1 MALEM
6 SQYVHRTRT
15 REGSPRFSITLS
27 PAALS
32 LAALGMLLILG
43 WCFYMG
49 FMIGRGQ
56 NPEEH
61 LQRLAAV
68 LQSGDK
74 AEQPAAAQK
83 GAAVKAPATEGAA
96 APAAEQGAGQAPA
109 AQGQVPG
116 YPVFQT
122 QGAGKQAQP
131 QAQGQARSQQAQA
144 QPAAKQADK
153 AQAGQPTFTFVYR
166 MATVFSR
173 EDARR
178 EQERYE
184 TKGFSTSIR
193 QSGKS
198 WGLYHTFKGT
208 DRDCEIFLSDV
219 KRAGL
224 GQPSRVSRKKN

>member
-15 REGSPRFSITLS
+15 REGSSRFSITLS
-27 PAALS
+27 PVALS

-74 AEQPAAAQK
+74 AEQPAAAQE
-83 GAAVKAPATEGAA
+83 GAAVEAPATEGAA
-96 APAAEQGAGQAPA
+96 APAAEQGAGQVPA

-122 QGAGKQAQP
+122 QGAGKQAQAQP
-131 QAQGQARSQQAQA
+131 QAKGQAQA
-144 QPAAKQADK
+144 QPVAKQADK

-198 WGLYHTFKGT
+198 WVLQHTFKGT